1 MVESLVYE
9 EPLKA
14 RKLMW
19 PNTKPPKPPDF
30 EQGQALEII
39 RNVC

>member
-19 PNTKPPKPPDF
+19 PDAKPPKLPAF
-30 EQGQALEII
+30 EQGKALEVIMKV
-39 RNVC
+39 R